1 MKSQTEESQGRCELK
16 ESIIERI
23 ASEQIASEQI
33 ANVFVRY
40 IDLTLTGKTL
50 TYRIVSRIENEIDN
64 WRLPYPFDSSI
75 LNYISN
81 LDEVDPINR
90 VGKVFYRST
99 PSESL

>member
-16 ESIIERI
+16 ESIIER
-23 ASEQIASEQI
+23 IASEQI

-64 WRLPYPFDSSI
+64 WRLPYPHSI
-75 LNYISN
+75 AL
-81 LDEVDPINR
+81 
-90 VGKVFYRST
+90 F
-99 PSESL
+99 